1 MVDDL
6 DPSTLLHTILEG
18 IGQPFY
24 AVDRDWRIILYN
36 GDAARHFGRPAS
48 EMIGRIFWDIFGQD
62 HDSSRGRALTE
73 AMTSRTILR
82 GEGPSMVGQRWVSYS
97 MFPLGDGL
105 GVIFHDV
112 TDRKRAE
119 ERHDHAEETLRKRTV
134 ELETV
139 LETIPTAV
147 WFTYD
152 RDVKSL
158 IGNRRGDEMLHAPR
172 GSRQSFSAT
181 QGRGRPF
188 HLYRDGEEAEPG
200 TLPLQRA
207 ARGEEVIDD
216 LLEVRFDS
224 GERLLLL
231 FRAAPLL
238 GASGEI
244 QGAVSAAADV
254 TEQHRYEE
262 HLKLLLDELNHR
274 VKNTLASVQSIA
286 ALTLKGTA
294 PVARADFERRLLTLA
309 SVHNLLAD
317 ANWEGVR
324 LHALTRAT
332 LRPYLGGARPQLTM
346 TGEDFLLR
354 PKSAEALAMAL
365 HELCTNAAKYGALS
379 TEQGNVDLRWTTT
392 DDRFR
397 LRWAES
403 GGPTVTAPKQAGFG
417 ARLIEHG
424 LADELQGEVR
434 LDYRPQGVVCTI
446 DAPLAVIRDG
456 AGQFGIGLA

>member
-6 DPSTLLHTILEG
+6 DSSALLHTILEG
-18 IGQPFY
+18 IGLPFY

-36 GDAARHFGRPAS
+36 GDAALHFGRPAS
-48 EMIGRIFWDIFGQD
+48 GMIGRILWDIFGQNR
-62 HDSSRGRALTE
+62 DSSRVQTLVD

-82 GEGPSMVGQRWVSYS
+82 GEGPSIVGQRWVSYS
-97 MFPLGDGL
+97 LFPLGDGL
-105 GVIFHDV
+105 GVIFRDV

-119 ERHDHAEETLRKRTV
+119 ERRDHAEEALRKRTV

-139 LETIPTAV
+139 LETVPAAV

-158 IGNRRGDEMLHAPR
+158 VGNRRADEILHSPR
-172 GSRQSFSAT
+172 GNRQSFSAT

-188 HLYRDGEEAEPG
+188 RIYRDGKEALPG

-216 LLEVRFDS
+216 LQEVRFDS
-224 GERLLLL
+224 GESLLLL

-238 GASGEI
+238 GPSGEI

-262 HLKLLLDELNHR
+262 HLKLLLEELNHR

-286 ALTLKGTA
+286 ALTLRGTDPA
-294 PVARADFERRLLTLA
+294 ARADFEQRLVTLA

-317 ANWEGVR
+317 ANWDGVQ
-324 LHALTRAT
+324 LHPLMHAT
-332 LRPYLGGARPQLTM
+332 LKPYLGDARSQLTM
-346 TGEDFLLR
+346 TGDDFLLR
-354 PKSAEALAMAL
+354 PKSAETLAIAL
-365 HELCTNAAKYGALS
+365 HELSTNAAKYGALS
-379 TEQGNVDLRWTTT
+379 SGQGSIDLRWTTT

-397 LRWAES
+397 LRWTES
-403 GGPTVTAPKQAGFG
+403 GGPPVTVPKRTGFG
-417 ARLIEHG
+417 VRLIEHG
-424 LADELQGEVR
+424 LAAELQGEVR
-434 LDYRPQGVVCTI
+434 LDYRPEGLVCTI
-446 DAPLAVIRDG
+446 DAPLANIRDSNG
-456 AGQFGIGLA
+456 RFGSDRI